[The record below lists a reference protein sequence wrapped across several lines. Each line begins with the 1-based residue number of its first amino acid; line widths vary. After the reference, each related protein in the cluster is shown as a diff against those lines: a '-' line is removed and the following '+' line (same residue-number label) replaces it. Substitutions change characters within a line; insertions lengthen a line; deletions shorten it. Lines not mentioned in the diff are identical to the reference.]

1 MKAERKE
8 RKNKNKKQSEDNV
21 IKDVRK
27 LFSLKE
33 HNEVVKDRIIRH
45 TKNLFKQK
53 KKRLL

>member
-33 HNEVVKDRIIRH
+33 QNEVVKDRIIRH